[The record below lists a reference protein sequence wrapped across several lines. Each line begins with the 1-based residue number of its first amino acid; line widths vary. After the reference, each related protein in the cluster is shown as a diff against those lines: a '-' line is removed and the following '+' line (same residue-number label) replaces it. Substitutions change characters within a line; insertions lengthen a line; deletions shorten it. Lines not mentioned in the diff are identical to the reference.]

1 MTCDMKEIGG
11 YMEFEYFHGKEF
23 HENALGLNCG
33 RNTLAYLIEAH
44 QIKSIYLP
52 YFFCSDVVDVCKKYS
67 VSLHFYSI
75 WEDFTP
81 IVPDSFSSSDWL
93 YVVNYYGQLDDA
105 FLLSLREK
113 NVIIDNAQA
122 FFRMPLPNVP
132 TLYTCRKFFGVSDG
146 AYLYT
151 TKMLERNLEIDESY
165 NRMGFVLGR
174 FERPASEFYQEA
186 SDNNS
191 FFSNQP
197 VKKMAPLTKN
207 CLKAID
213 YELVRTRRNKN
224 FSYLHS
230 IFGSDNRLS
239 LVNPDGAFAYPLYHE
254 DGIRIRKQLAQ
265 NKIYI
270 PTLWPNVLDSCSE
283 DSIEYQ
289 YAANI
294 LPLPVDQ
301 RYGEDEMK
309 TMVSKI
315 QDIES

>member
-1 MTCDMKEIGG
+1 MKEIGG
-11 YMEFEYFHGKEF
+11 YMELEHFHGREF
-23 HENALGLNCG
+23 HENAIGLNCG
-33 RNTLAYLIEAH
+33 RNALVYLIEAQ

-52 YFFCSDVVDVCKKYS
+52 YFLCSDVMEVCKRCS

-75 WEDFTP
+75 RENFTP
-81 IVPDSFSSSDWL
+81 IIPDAFSSSDWL
-93 YVVNYYGQLDDA
+93 YVVNYYGQLDDT
-105 FLLSLREK
+105 FLLGLREK
-113 NVIIDNAQA
+113 NLIVDNAQA
-122 FFRMPLPNVP
+122 FFRMPLPDVP

-151 TKMLERNLEIDESY
+151 NKLLERNLEIDESF
-165 NRMGFVLGR
+165 NRIGFVLGR

-186 SDNNS
+186 SDNND
-191 FFSNQP
+191 FFSSQP
-197 VKKMAPLTKN
+197 VKQMSPLTQN
-207 CLKAID
+207 FLKAID
-213 YELVRTRRNKN
+213 YELVRTIRNEN

-230 IFGSDNRLS
+230 VLRKDNRLT

-270 PTLWPNVLDSCSE
+270 PTLWPNVLDTCPVN
-283 DSIEYQ
+283 SIEYQ

-301 RYGEDEMK
+301 RYGEEEMK
-309 TMVSKI
+309 MMVEKI
-315 QDIES
+315 DLCTN

>member
-1 MTCDMKEIGG
+1 MKEIGG
-11 YMEFEYFHGKEF
+11 YMEFEHFHGKEF
-23 HENALGLNCG
+23 HENAIGLNCG
-33 RNTLAYLIEAH
+33 RNALAYLIEAH
-44 QIKSIYLP
+44 QIKAIYLP
-52 YFFCSDVVDVCKKYS
+52 YFLCSSVVDVCKKYS

-75 WEDFTP
+75 REDFTP
-81 IVPDSFSSSDWL
+81 IVPDSFSGSDWL

-122 FFRMPLPNVP
+122 FFRMPLPDVP

-146 AYLYT
+146 SYLYT
-151 TKMLERNLEIDESY
+151 TKLLERNLEIDESY

-186 SDNNS
+186 SDNND
-191 FFSNQP
+191 FFSSQP
-197 VKKMAPLTKN
+197 VKQMSPLTKN

-230 IFGSDNRLS
+230 VFGPDNRLS

-254 DGIRIRKQLAQ
+254 DGMRIRKQLAQ

-283 DSIEYQ
+283 NSIEYQ

-294 LPLPVDQ
+294 FPLPVDQ

-309 TMVSKI
+309 MMVEGI
-315 QDIES
+315 NLCTN

>member
-1 MTCDMKEIGG
+1 MKEIGG
-11 YMEFEYFHGKEF
+11 YMEFEHFHGKEF
-23 HENALGLNCG
+23 HENAIGLNCG
-33 RNTLAYLIEAH
+33 RNALAYLIEAH

-52 YFFCSDVVDVCKKYS
+52 YFLCSSVVDVCKKSS

-75 WEDFTP
+75 REDFTP
-81 IVPDSFSSSDWL
+81 IVPDSFSGSDWL
-93 YVVNYYGQLDDA
+93 YVVNYYGQLNDA

-122 FFRMPLPNVP
+122 FFRMPLPEVP

-151 TKMLERNLEIDESY
+151 TKLLEQRLEIDESY

-174 FERPASEFYQEA
+174 FERPASEFYKEA
-186 SDNNS
+186 SDNND
-191 FFSNQP
+191 FFSHES
-197 VKKMAPLTKN
+197 VKRMSPLTKN

-230 IFGSDNRLS
+230 VLGKDNRLA

-270 PTLWPNVLDSCSE
+270 PTLWPNVLDTCPVNSV
-283 DSIEYQ
+283 EYQ

-309 TMVSKI
+309 TMVEGI
-315 QDIES
+315 GLCTN

>member
-1 MTCDMKEIGG
+1 MVCDMKEIGG
-11 YMEFEYFHGKEF
+11 YMEFEHFHGKEF
-23 HENALGLNCG
+23 HENAIGLNCG
-33 RNTLAYLIEAH
+33 RNALAYLIEAH

-52 YFFCSDVVDVCKKYS
+52 YFLCSSVVDVCKKYS

-75 WEDFTP
+75 KEDFTP

-122 FFRMPLPNVP
+122 FFSMPLPDVP

-151 TKMLERNLEIDESY
+151 TKLLERNLEIDESY
-165 NRMGFVLGR
+165 KRMGFVLGR

-207 CLKAID
+207 CLKAVD

-230 IFGSDNRLS
+230 VFGQNNRLS

-254 DGIRIRKQLAQ
+254 EGMRIRKQLAQ

-270 PTLWPNVLDSCSE
+270 PTLWPNVLDNCLE
-283 DSIEYQ
+283 NSIEYQ

-309 TMVSKI
+309 TMGSKI
-315 QDIES
+315 QDIGN

>member
-1 MTCDMKEIGG
+1 
-11 YMEFEYFHGKEF
+11 MEFEHFHRKEF
-23 HENALGLNCG
+23 HENAIGLNCG
-33 RNTLAYLIEAH
+33 RNALAYLIEAH

-52 YFFCSDVVDVCKKYS
+52 YFLCSPVVDVCKKYS

-75 WEDFTP
+75 REDFTP
-81 IVPDSFSSSDWL
+81 IVPDSFSGSDWL

-122 FFRMPLPNVP
+122 FFRMPLPDVP

-151 TKMLERNLEIDESY
+151 TKLLERNLEIDESY

-174 FERPASEFYQEA
+174 FERPASEFYKEA
-186 SDNNS
+186 SDNND
-191 FFSNQP
+191 FFSHES
-197 VKKMAPLTKN
+197 VKCMSPLTKN

-213 YELVRTRRNKN
+213 YELVRMRRNKN

-230 IFGSDNRLS
+230 VLGKDNRLA
-239 LVNPDGAFAYPLYHE
+239 LVNPDGAFAYPLYVD
-254 DGIRIRKQLAQ
+254 DGVRMRKQLAQ

-270 PTLWPNVLDSCSE
+270 PTLWPNVLDSCPVNSL
-283 DSIEYQ
+283 EYQ

-301 RYGEDEMK
+301 RYGKEEMEMIVEEIRQC
-309 TMVSKI
+309 TN
-315 QDIES
+315 